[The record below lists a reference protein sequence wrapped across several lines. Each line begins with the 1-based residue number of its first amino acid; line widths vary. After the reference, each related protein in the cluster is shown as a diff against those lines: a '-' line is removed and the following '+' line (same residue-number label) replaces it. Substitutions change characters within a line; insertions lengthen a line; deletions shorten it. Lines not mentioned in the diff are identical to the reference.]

1 MVSGV
6 CLWVLVDASLK
17 QLPIHTPQDF
27 LLASGGCG
35 CQTEKKINRMRS
47 PQIEAREFTENSCG
61 GCTGS
66 MNKLNRLRADAARER
81 QAKRPGAPTL
91 PVAPAPPNSS
101 KRALAMQKA
110 DGDHQAH
117 QANVDTY
124 FSKLVEEVPIEE
136 RGSVKVDRD
145 VPWFNEAAHK
155 WGLLRITADEQ
166 VRRDTASTSTILPG
180 AIPKLNPEQQRPIYK
195 RGYVLWY
202 LVGRPKPKLEQ
213 SHAEGFLIELAD
225 YTATINPPNPEGS
238 RAERFRDRLV
248 LLSQLLMYGSQAYS
262 HHLERAPPPRN
273 PGNPGNPSNPTKR
286 PLEEEPASGSA
297 ARAIVPRRPVPQAA
311 APPLPPQLPPPPPPL
326 PLAKAADVGMRFLQT
341 PEAHHTFRASNFAAI
356 RLQVA
361 HQLSTDRVFEVSPLS
376 LDVGGIR
383 SQDYKLSNGKQANGE
398 ILYRTLRDD
407 YYIDTLF
414 LGLGPVVD
422 IRNATSWP
430 ESFRGLG
437 LALVARGSY
446 NSVWRLARGE
456 NGTNP
461 SPPEALRAI
470 LPYHVVEGLV
480 QDVYVLRIPN
490 ADQWSTYAEVL
501 LETVNISEAALG
513 RYGPNVAAMW
523 VGRESKPEMPGTG
536 QTQGRFKLFAIL
548 ERGTDVHMRISQM
561 VLEQPRPSRAIW
573 SRYLQ
578 SLRRCVW
585 RFSANRCLHLD
596 GKLANF
602 IDNFPA
608 SGVAVD
614 DKNSTI
620 KAIDLASD
628 FYRRIERLTQA
639 ESTSAT
645 SATSPDMAQGWKLVW
660 LYNVLF
666 VTCSLRLV
674 LPVDVYT
681 QVWWPSISKAAKSIL
696 RECVSERSLPNKDPE
711 YLRARSFLMQCRWK
725 GGFLMSARPQKPP
738 DGDDPSSL
746 SATALGTV
754 RHYFHDIWYNE
765 AVRRLIEPA
774 RAVRLANSQNG
785 TSPQDVAHRESL
797 RQKRNQSWTWYN
809 TVFRPRALPMIRF
822 FSDKMEYEHDQR
834 ALPMIQVLCDYADAS
849 EEDLYPLTAGA
860 THPMK
865 PNQIVRWPKARLT
878 FDEQWLNTAQ
888 WENSRSAAR
897 EIGFR

>member
-1 MVSGV
+1 
-6 CLWVLVDASLK
+6 
-17 QLPIHTPQDF
+17 
-27 LLASGGCG
+27 
-35 CQTEKKINRMRS
+35 
-47 PQIEAREFTENSCG
+47 
-61 GCTGS
+61 
-66 MNKLNRLRADAARER
+66 
-81 QAKRPGAPTL
+81 
-91 PVAPAPPNSS
+91 
-101 KRALAMQKA
+101 MQKA
-110 DGDHQAH
+110 DGDHQA
-117 QANVDTY
+117 NVDTY
-124 FSKLVEEVPIEE
+124 FSNLVESVPIGE

-166 VRRDTASTSTILPG
+166 VRRDVLIHGTSGSSGASNQPTASIFGNSTILPG
-180 AIPKLNPEQQRPIYK
+180 AIPKLHPEQQRPIYK

-202 LVGRPKPKLEQ
+202 LVGRPKPRRDQ
-213 SHAEGFLIELAD
+213 AHAEGFLTELAG

-238 RAERFRDRLV
+238 SVYRFRTNPV

-262 HHLERAPPPRN
+262 RHLERAPP
-273 PGNPGNPSNPTKR
+273 PGNPGNPSNPAKR
-286 PLEEEPASGSA
+286 PLEEEPAAAA

-311 APPLPPQLPPPPPPL
+311 ALPLPPPLPPPPPPL
-326 PLAKAADVGMRFLQT
+326 ALARAADVGQAFLKT

-356 RLQVA
+356 RREVA
-361 HQLSTDRVFEVSPLS
+361 QHLSTDRVFRASLVVS
-376 LDVGGIR
+376 LDDGGIR
-383 SQDYKLSNGKQANGE
+383 SQDYQLSNGTWANGE
-398 ILYRTLRDD
+398 MLYSTLRDD
-407 YYIDTLF
+407 YDIDSLF
-414 LGLGPVVD
+414 LGLGPGAD

-430 ESFRGLG
+430 ESFHGLG

-456 NGTNP
+456 NGANP

-470 LPYHVVEGLV
+470 LPDDVVKGLV
-480 QDVYVLRIPN
+480 QDLYVLRIPN
-490 ADQWSTYAEVL
+490 ANQWVNYTEVL
-501 LETVNISEAALG
+501 LEMVNISEAALG

-548 ERGTDVHMRISQM
+548 ERGTDVHMRITQM
-561 VLEQPRPSRAIW
+561 TREQPRPSHAIW
-573 SRYLQ
+573 TRYLN

-608 SGVAVD
+608 GVAVD

-639 ESTSAT
+639 ESTST
-645 SATSPDMAQGWKLVW
+645 TSPNMAEGWKLAW
-660 LYNVLF
+660 LYNILF

-681 QVWWPSISKAAKSIL
+681 QVWWPQISKAAKSIL
-696 RECVSERSLPNKDPE
+696 QECVSERSLPNKDAE
-711 YLRARSFLMQCRWK
+711 YLRARSFLMQCQWK
-725 GGFLMSARPQKPP
+725 GGFLMSATPKKPP
-738 DGDDPSSL
+738 DGDDPSAL

-765 AVRRLIEPA
+765 AVKRLIEPA

-785 TSPQDVAHRESL
+785 TSPQDVTHREAL

-822 FSDKMEYEHDQR
+822 FSDKMEYEHEHR

-878 FDEQWLNTAQ
+878 FDERWLDTAL
-888 WENSRSAAR
+888 WEDTRSAAR
-897 EIGFR
+897 EIGFRVF